1 MKKIFLIIFIIGA
14 FVQFACK
21 KNANSGPPVVTNV
34 RTPNPA
40 EKDSSFTQALPGTL
54 IVIQGHG
61 FSGLEAVYFNDT
73 SAYFN
78 PVYATDNNI
87 IISIPSTAKTAATNP
102 NVPSTIRIVTSHGS
116 TTYNFTLYLSAPF
129 ISALSLDSTGTVLTI
144 TGGNFVGVSKITFPV
159 PGNDT
164 ALSYTVDTSHTQI
177 IAHIPPGSPNPD
189 SVRVYCTFG
198 VASFPYPPPGTIASV
213 NNENAAAGTTLII
226 NGTNFLGTTSVL
238 FPGGIPG
245 TNLQVTV
252 NQITVTVP
260 SGITTGDTL
269 RVVSPGGASPSP
281 FVFDNWMSPSPGFQ
295 ANFDGTS
302 GGPYSPPS
310 PSVNPYYG
318 WDQGQ
323 QWIPIYV
330 APGGAG
336 LANPTGGYV
345 IINPQG
351 AYAPGEAWY
360 NDNSSVTTDSGKTW
374 TANPS
379 TDPIGNYALKF
390 ECNIQNWN
398 AGAIWIGNLIPA
410 TNYNWIYCANF
421 EPWKTAPGGT
431 WSTNGWVTV
440 TIPLTSFLT
449 SLYSLYQTTGTA
461 ATKISQIMGGNGHGM
476 LMFVYANDG
485 TTNIPGGT
493 FKMGIDNVRIVP
505 IK

>member
-1 MKKIFLIIFIIGA
+1 MKKIFLIIFLIGA

-21 KNANSGPPVVTNV
+21 KNSNSGPPVVTNV
-34 RTPNPA
+34 RVPNPA

-78 PVYATDNNI
+78 PVYTTDNNI
-87 IISIPSTAKTAATNP
+87 IISIPSSAQTAATNP
-102 NVPSTIRIVTSHGS
+102 AVPSNIRIVTNHGT
-116 TTYNFTLYLSAPF
+116 TTYNFSLVLKAPY

-144 TGGNFVGVSKITFPV
+144 TGGNFLGIKKITFPV

-164 ALSYTVDTSHTQI
+164 ALSYTVDTSHTTI
-177 IAHIPPGSPNPD
+177 IAKVPPGTPGTD

-198 VASFPYPPPGTIASV
+198 VGSFPYPPPSTIASV
-213 NNENAAAGTTLII
+213 NNENAPAGTTLTI
-226 NGTNFLGTTSVL
+226 NGTNYLGITGVI
-238 FPGGIPG
+238 FPGGIYG
-245 TNLQVTV
+245 TNLQVTI

-269 RVVSPGGASPSP
+269 RVVGSGGTSTSP

-302 GGPYSPPS
+302 GGIWSPPS
-310 PSVNPYYG
+310 ASVNPYYG

-323 QWIPIYV
+323 QWIPKYN
-330 APGGAG
+330 APGTG
-336 LANPTGGYV
+336 LANSTGGYV
-345 IINPQG
+345 ELNPQNV
-351 AYAPGEAWY
+351 YSPGEAWY
-360 NDNSSVTTDSGKTW
+360 TDDLSVTTDSGKTW
-374 TANPS
+374 TANPG

-390 ECNIQNWN
+390 ECNVQNWK
-398 AGAIWIGNLIPA
+398 AGALWIGNLIPA
-410 TNYNWIYCANF
+410 TNYNWTYCANF

-440 TIPLTSFLT
+440 SIPLTSFLT
-449 SLYSLYQTTGTA
+449 SKYSLYQTTGTA
-461 ATKISQIMGGNGHGM
+461 ATKISQIMGANGHGM

-485 TTNIPGGT
+485 TTNIPGAT
-493 FKMGIDNVRIVP
+493 FDMSIDNVRIVP